1 MNDDRS
7 NERVE
12 SVVGDSIRAENASW
26 TFSNDV
32 AQTFADHVRK
42 SIPMYDEGHDLIC
55 KISDFFLGADSI
67 CYDLGTSTGTLLER
81 LARHNSNKSVHFVG
95 IDAEKSMI
103 DKAKST
109 APRSNNIQYVVED
122 IANYNFEQADMMV
135 SYYTMQFIHPKKR
148 QLVIDKVY
156 QSLNWGGSF
165 IMFEK
170 VRGCDARFQDI
181 ASAIYVDYKIDKG
194 YSSDEIVAKA
204 RSLKGILEPFSTAG
218 NLDLLRR
225 AGFLDIMSIY
235 KYVCFE
241 GFLCI
246 K

>member
-42 SIPMYDEGHDLIC
+42 SIPMYDEGHDLMC

-122 IANYNFEQADMMV
+122 IANYNFEQPDMMV

-156 QSLNWGGSF
+156 IVHIGISRLRWNRRNSSTSTTGNRVTWWCSTTAESF
-165 IMFEK
+165 T
-170 VRGCDARFQDI
+170 
-181 ASAIYVDYKIDKG
+181 
-194 YSSDEIVAKA
+194 VATNSVSE
-204 RSLKGILEPFSTAG
+204 RSLGRCGAAISAKWS
-218 NLDLLRR
+218 
-225 AGFLDIMSIY
+225 
-235 KYVCFE
+235 
-241 GFLCI
+241 
-246 K
+246 